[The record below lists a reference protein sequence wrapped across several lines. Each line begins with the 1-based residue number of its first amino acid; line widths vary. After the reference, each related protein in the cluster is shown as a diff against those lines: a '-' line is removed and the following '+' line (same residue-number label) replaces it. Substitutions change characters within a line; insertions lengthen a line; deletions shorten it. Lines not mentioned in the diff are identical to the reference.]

1 MPKLTPSQVAAL
13 DRLMKGSCLYE
24 EIAGSNA
31 IEKVSV
37 NGRTLAGLVSR
48 GLATRGKL
56 QPEGQP
62 WQITEAGR
70 KAVKLLT
77 GDKGDNRGP
86 RRGQPLK
93 ME

>member
-1 MPKLTPSQVAAL
+1 MPKLTPSQIVAL
-13 DRLMKGSCLYE
+13 NRLSKSRCLYE

-31 IEKVSV
+31 SGKVSV

-56 QPEGQP
+56 LPEGQT

-70 KAVKLLT
+70 KAVSS
-77 GDKGDNRGP
+77 
-86 RRGQPLK
+86 
-93 ME
+93 

>member
-1 MPKLTPSQVAAL
+1 MSKLTPSQIAAL
-13 DRLMKGSCLYE
+13 NRLSKGPCLYE
-24 EIAGSNA
+24 EIAGPNA
-31 IEKVSV
+31 SGKVSV

-48 GLATRGKL
+48 GLATRGNL

-77 GDKGDNRGP
+77 GDKGDNR
-86 RRGQPLK
+86 K
-93 ME
+93 